1 MKGKQQSPC
10 PSASAAFALPL
21 ALIVLLIGSLFVG
34 TAFYLTNQYVTSARH
49 GEVSQELYNLAQD
62 GIERGKAYLLSG
74 GIRSQDVVFSVTEG
88 EFSLQVTLLPAWIES
103 PDRPYVS
110 PPIAGGGN
118 PTVGEG
124 TSAAISP
131 SVMET
136 LGEEMTSLS
145 LRNYL
150 IRSRASGK
158 GRTRTIETLVEVTQ

>member
-1 MKGKQQSPC
+1 MKGKQQSSC
-10 PSASAAFALPL
+10 PSVSAAFALPL

-49 GEVSQELYNLAQD
+49 GGVSQELYNLAQD
-62 GIERGKAYLLSG
+62 GIERGKAYLLSEG
-74 GIRSQDVVFSVTEG
+74 VLSQDVVFSVTEG
-88 EFSLQVTLLPAWIES
+88 EFSLRVMLLPAWIES
-103 PDRPYVS
+103 PDRPHVS
-110 PPIAGGGN
+110 PSIAGGN
-118 PTVGEG
+118 LTVGEG

-150 IRSRASGK
+150 IRSHAFGK